1 MIIVAAL
8 LVAVPAQTPVSP
20 RQHAYSAW
28 GQCLE
33 SHLAPDRYMTAPR
46 ITDRAMMAC
55 IRFEQD
61 YGRAHQ
67 AWLAAANPSPAQRA
81 EAERDYNRSIR
92 RMRRM
97 IEDEVQEIQD
107 QSGNR

>member
-1 MIIVAAL
+1 MITAIAL
-8 LVAVPAQTPVSP
+8 LAAAPAAPVSP
-20 RQHAYSAW
+20 RQYAYSAW

-33 SHLAPDRYMTAPR
+33 AHLAPDRYMTAPR
-46 ITDRAMMAC
+46 ITDRAMQSC
-55 IRFEQD
+55 LRFEQD
-61 YGRAHQ
+61 YNRAHQ
-67 AWLAAANPSPAQRA
+67 GWLAAANLNPAQRT
-81 EAERDYNRSIR
+81 EAEREYNRSIR